1 LSFSRDF
8 LRIGAPHPG
17 RRARGRPVLF
27 RRRLELVRRHPAR
40 WGRRRIAAPCGR
52 EWIVLTNQASELGER
67 VGLGPRVLIAAAA

>member
-17 RRARGRPVLF
+17 RRARGRLVLF

-52 EWIVLTNQASELGER
+52 EWIVLTNQASEFGER
-67 VGLGPRVLIAAAA
+67 VGLGPLVLIAAAA